1 MRYIDSESE
10 SENSSYLFNNSRTE
24 KDSFENQLKNF
35 PVDKMLKIFE
45 DKKPEE
51 EIDETP
57 IKANEGENNEIITSP
72 TPEER
77 RTNLFIVSISDATND
92 TSQLNKKRGRKT
104 NQIEEKEK
112 NHDKFSPDN
121 IKRKIQVHYLT
132 FIVLLI
138 NDILESFGFTTK
150 FLNLDYEFKKIVNK
164 SHFSLLKNSTIGDI
178 ISNKISNKY
187 KKKEKDY
194 NSNLYEYIKTFE
206 FLRKIFNMNYL
217 EFFKIFYMKNERTV
231 DLKIFGIEKVISL
244 SEKTETYYDLLEKE
258 KDEKYIKHIDE
269 CINKNYKKER
279 FELY

>member
-77 RTNLFIVSISDATND
+77 RTNLFIVSI
-92 TSQLNKKRGRKT
+92 
-104 NQIEEKEK
+104 
-112 NHDKFSPDN
+112 SPDN

-217 EFFKIFYMKNERTV
+217 EFFKMFYMKNERTV